1 MLSVVVGKQTI
12 ECYRYGYLP
21 STRQSLYEGWQYLQR
36 MGEIT
41 VAKKA
46 SSKFAS
52 LRTTIPM
59 SIVRQWKLEDGD
71 NLDWE
76 WKVIDGQLAI
86 VVSKVQ

>member
-1 MLSVVVGKQTI
+1 
-12 ECYRYGYLP
+12 
-21 STRQSLYEGWQYLQR
+21 

-59 SIVRQWKLEDGD
+59 SIVRQWKLKDGD
-71 NLDWE
+71 KLDWG

-86 VVSKVQ
+86 VVSKV

>member
-1 MLSVVVGKQTI
+1 MLPGGEGKKTI
-12 ECYRYGYLP
+12 KYYRYRHLP
-21 STRQSLYEGWQYLQR
+21 NTRQSLYESLQYFQR

-71 NLDWE
+71 KLDWE

>member
-1 MLSVVVGKQTI
+1 
-12 ECYRYGYLP
+12 
-21 STRQSLYEGWQYLQR
+21 

-59 SIVRQWKLEDGD
+59 SIVRQLKLEDGD
-71 NLDWE
+71 KLDWE
-76 WKVIDGQLAI
+76 WKVNDGKLAI
-86 VVSKVQ
+86 VVSKV